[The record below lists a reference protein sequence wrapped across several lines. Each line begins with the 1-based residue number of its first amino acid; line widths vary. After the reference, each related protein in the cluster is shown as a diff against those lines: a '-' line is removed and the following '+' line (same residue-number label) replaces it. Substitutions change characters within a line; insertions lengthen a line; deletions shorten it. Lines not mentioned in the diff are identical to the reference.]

1 MNPYQDLSDEIND
14 PLADADVTKPI
25 PGVEA
30 QASQAANPIAPGQS
44 QQSQAPAQGAF
55 QPASVAMSGGPYEPY
70 EPPPSQGPS
79 KLVIGI
85 AIAGLTLAGLG
96 VAKSVFFP
104 SKEKPKPKA
113 QATGY
118 FAEQQRMM
126 REAIDMAKEA
136 QHMQKMHMEEMRQ
149 AMEEE
154 AYYAEYGEPRRGGDG
169 DW

>member
-14 PLADADVTKPI
+14 PLEDADVTKPI

-30 QASQAANPIAPGQS
+30 QPSHVNAEPIAPDQT
-44 QQSQAPAQGAF
+44 QQPGQGAF
-55 QPASVAMSGGPYEPY
+55 PPASVAMSGGPYEPY

-149 AMEEE
+149 AMEED
-154 AYYAEYGEPRRGGDG
+154 AYYAEYGERRSGGND